1 MVNIWLIHGSYMVR
15 WFIMGIN
22 GGFPESWDNEIVVKN
37 GNIGVSESWGYP

>member
-1 MVNIWLIHGSYMVR
+1 MVNICLIHGSYMVI